1 LKKSE
6 LLTTHILITN
16 NMNLDNINTMVGWEQ
31 RKAFY
36 LIQIAQELGM
46 NISGYGEIGVNNNS
60 GYTYL
65 WLEDYMFT
73 LFMPIHCE
81 LTKTDVWAI
90 WSNPSDGTEEEMEL
104 ESSTTLQDLQ
114 DWAEQLYS
122 E

>member
-1 LKKSE
+1 
-6 LLTTHILITN
+6 
-16 NMNLDNINTMVGWEQ
+16 MNLDNINTMVGWEQ

-73 LFMPIHCE
+73 LFMHIDCE
-81 LTKTDVWAI
+81 LTKTNVWAI
-90 WSNPSDGTEEEMEL
+90 WSNPEDGTEEEMEL
-104 ESSTTLQDLQ
+104 ESSTTLQDLE
-114 DWAEQLYS
+114 DWADELYS
-122 E
+122 I

>member
-1 LKKSE
+1 
-6 LLTTHILITN
+6 
-16 NMNLDNINTMVGWEQ
+16 MNLDNINTMVGWEQ

-46 NISGYGEIGVNNNS
+46 DISGYGEIGVNNNS

-73 LFMPIHCE
+73 LFMPINCE

-90 WSNPSDGTEEEMEL
+90 WSTPSDGTEEEMEL